1 MDNTFKITE
10 KGLEE
15 LVAERKKLTDVDRKN
30 NLEALKEARAQG
42 DLSENADY
50 DAARDEQARIE
61 ARIKEI
67 DNIIKNAEIIRESNA
82 KVVAIGKTVTVRIKD
97 HREDTYAIVGHL
109 EANPMQKKISNES
122 PLGKAIMGLK
132 RGAKVAFKAE
142 TGKEIQVEILD
153 IK

>member
-1 MDNTFKITE
+1 MENSFKITE

-82 KVVAIGKTVTVRIKD
+82 KVVAIGKTIAIRIKD
-97 HREDTYAIVGHL
+97 HKEDSYTIVGHL

-132 RGAKVAFKAE
+132 RGAKVTFKAE